1 MSCKQNIDVFTVWNK
16 KIKYI
21 ELDVAKDKNFMRI
34 QYEDGSEKE
43 YRLIEIDSI
52 DKKNPVYRKLE
63 DR

>member
-21 ELDVAKDKNFMRI
+21 ELDVAKDKNVMRI